1 MLEAVV
7 VEPGHGGIET
17 VRSECD
23 EPHRPLCFVLMPF
36 GRKPAPSGAT
46 IDFDA
51 VYRDVIRPAI
61 CDAGLAPIRADEEL
75 GGGII
80 HKPMFERL
88 ILCDYAVADLTTANA
103 NVFYEL
109 GVRHAVRPHTT
120 VLIAAEGNRPPFDLA
135 MERRLHY
142 ALSDAGLPTN
152 VEAARHALTG
162 QLVAAKEA
170 MTDSPIFQL
179 LTDLPVPVVDRLKT
193 DIFRQQV
200 EYSERAKRQLAT
212 ARSSGVDALRAVEAG
227 LGPIRDVEAGVVIDL
242 FLSYRA
248 VRAWDDMIGL
258 VDRMPK
264 PLGGTVLV
272 QEQLGF
278 ALNRLERRAEAE
290 DVLRRVIERHG
301 PSSETFGLLGRVYKD
316 RWRAALGA
324 GQRLEARGFLDR
336 AIETYLRGYAADQ
349 RDPYPGLNALTLIEV
364 RGTGHPRQAQLLA
377 AVGYALGN
385 RLASGQADYWDE
397 ASRVELAILQRDEA
411 GAIEAAGDAL
421 AAVREP
427 WEAESTAGNLRMIRE
442 AREARGDA
450 LDWARQIEDEL
461 ASVGRRS

>member
-1 MLEAVV
+1 V
-7 VEPGHGGIET
+7 VEPGARVSDRAT
-17 VRSECD
+17 SDCD
-23 EPHRPLCFVLMPF
+23 DPARPLCFVLMPF

-51 VYRDVIRPAI
+51 VYRELIKPAI
-61 CDAGLAPIRADEEL
+61 CGAGLAPIRADEEI

-120 VLIAAEGNRPPFDLA
+120 VLIAADGHRPPFDLA
-135 MERRLHY
+135 MERRWHY
-142 ALSDAGLPTN
+142 ALSDAGLPID
-152 VEAARHALTG
+152 VEARRAGLTA

-170 MTDSPIFQL
+170 TTDSPIFQL

-193 DIFRQQV
+193 DIFREQV
-200 EYSERAKRQLAT
+200 EYSERAKRQLAQ
-212 ARSSGVDALRAVEAG
+212 AREAGADAVRAVEAS

-248 VRAWDDMIGL
+248 VRAWDDMVGL

-264 PLGGTVLV
+264 PLASTVLV

-290 DVLRRVIERHG
+290 MVLGKVIQRHG
-301 PSSETFGLLGRVYKD
+301 PSSETLGLLGRVFKD
-316 RWRAALGA
+316 RWQVALRAGRQA
-324 GQRLEARGFLDR
+324 EARGFLDR

-364 RGTGHPRQAQLLA
+364 RGTGHAHHRQLLA
-377 AVGYALGN
+377 AVGYALAN

-397 ASRVELAILQRDEA
+397 ASRLELAILALDEA
-411 GAIEAAGDAL
+411 AAMEAAGDAL
-421 AAVREP
+421 AALREP

-442 AREARGDA
+442 AREARGGA
-450 LDWARQIEDEL
+450 PAWARQIEDEL
-461 ASVGRRS
+461 AGVGARTADGPG